1 MAKTAAARA
10 AADPGTPEAPLSR
23 LAKTLRLASDDEV
36 LLCMPSDYMDCTEP
50 ERIAGAGAMDEPRA
64 WVLRLTGVS
73 LGFSRTPNSK
83 TGKRR
88 VQYQFGPRGKSGNAW
103 KLGRLEVH
111 AVDAQGS
118 LISISLFNATP
129 RDPAFTWAFEPIE
142 GQEMWLHGTLQ
153 KYGSTFTLTRA
164 SIIPDGYRGRVWVR
178 YKGVQGR
185 LAGEHVERAVYQA
198 LGTEDAIDRSLRA
211 CSTRIVSETGLDE
224 ASILARADP
233 DHAFETLDHLLIS
246 LHAPQSLHEGRYAAE
261 AARHIAALS
270 VQAAALRNNTRLPH
284 PKAPIPIRPADIEQL
299 VATQPETL
307 TEDQHTVALE
317 VARCLA
323 SPSPLV
329 GLLSADVATGKTLPF
344 ILVAAAASLQGAKV
358 AILAPTMLLADQI
371 ARQIFQRFDDLGVRV
386 ERVEAGDKIRDP
398 SAILVG
404 TSGLIGAARKHH
416 YKPNFVICD
425 EQHKHSTDVREG
437 LLAPFTH
444 LLEVTATPIPRSLA
458 SAMFGGMRIFSMSRS
473 PVAKDIRSEV
483 VDLAARPAILR
494 SVLQA
499 ACDGSRAAFVYPAIN
514 AQPTPSSERD
524 ASASEQASGESDT
537 ESSQGEATPSF
548 GLVEAARSL
557 EEGLSRTRL
566 GAGKVGILH
575 GQMSDDEKKAALDRF
590 RSGETPIVVA
600 STVIETG
607 IDVPDIRI
615 LIVRDA
621 DRFGVAQLHQLRGR
635 LARNGGAGQF
645 FMMVNSL
652 DNATP
657 ETLLRLQGVASTT
670 DGYKLAEMDLL
681 QRGHGDLDGRS
692 QSGDGDAVFKLTQ
705 LGAQDFIDR
714 ISPDKLT
721 LTNYGGASFVRS
733 GDESAANRP
742 EQMRLV

>member
-1 MAKTAAARA
+1 MAKSAAARA
-10 AADPGTPEAPLSR
+10 TADPETPEAPLSR

-36 LLCMPSDYMDCTEP
+36 LLCMPSDYLDCTEP
-50 ERIAGAGAMDEPRA
+50 ERIASAGALDEPRA
-64 WVLRLTGVS
+64 WAVRLTGVS
-73 LGFSRTPNSK
+73 LGFSRTPSPT

-103 KLGRLEVH
+103 RLGRLEVH
-111 AVDAQGS
+111 AVDAQGT

-129 RDPAFTWAFEPIE
+129 RDPAFAWAFEPIE
-142 GQEMWLHGTLQ
+142 NQEMWLHGTLQ

-164 SIIPDGYRGRVWVR
+164 SIVPDSYRGRVWVR

-185 LAGEHVERAVYQA
+185 LAGEHVERAVYEA
-198 LGTEDAIDRSLRA
+198 LGTEEAIDRSLRA

-224 ASILARADP
+224 AAILARSDP
-233 DHAFETLDHLLIS
+233 EQAFETIDHLLIS

-270 VQAAALRNNTRLPH
+270 VQASALRNNTRLPH
-284 PKAPIPIRPADIEQL
+284 PKAPIPIRQADIEQL

-307 TEDQHTVALE
+307 TEDQRTVAFE

-344 ILVAAAASLQGAKV
+344 ILVAAAASRQGAKV

-371 ARQIFQRFDDLGVRV
+371 AQQIFHRFDALGVRV

-398 SAILVG
+398 NAILVG
-404 TSGLIGAARKHH
+404 TSGLIGAARKQH
-416 YKPNFVICD
+416 YKPNFVVCD

-483 VDLAARPAILR
+483 VDLAARPAVLR
-494 SVLQA
+494 AVLQA
-499 ACDGSRAAFVYPAIN
+499 ACAGSRVAFVYPAISTQQAKA
-514 AQPTPSSERD
+514 AQQEDTVG
-524 ASASEQASGESDT
+524 EQAPGEQEQAED
-537 ESSQGEATPSF
+537 APSF
-548 GLVEAARSL
+548 GILEAARSL

-566 GAGKVGILH
+566 GAGKIGVLH
-575 GQMSDDEKKAALDRF
+575 GQMSDDEKKSALDRF
-590 RSGETPIVVA
+590 RSGQTPIVVA

-615 LIVRDA
+615 LVVRDA

-635 LARNGGAGQF
+635 LARNGGEGKF
-645 FMMVNSL
+645 FMMINSL
-652 DNATP
+652 EAATP
-657 ETLLRLQGVASTT
+657 ETLQRLQGVASTT

-721 LTNYGGASFVRS
+721 LTNYGGASFVRQNE
-733 GDESAANRP
+733 DAAANRP

>member
-1 MAKTAAARA
+1 MAKSAAARA
-10 AADPGTPEAPLSR
+10 TADPETPEAPLSR

-36 LLCMPSDYMDCTEP
+36 LLCMPSDYLDCTEP
-50 ERIAGAGAMDEPRA
+50 ERIASAGALDEPRA
-64 WVLRLTGVS
+64 WAVRLTGVS
-73 LGFSRTPNSK
+73 LGFSRTPSPT

-111 AVDAQGS
+111 AVDAQGT

-129 RDPAFTWAFEPIE
+129 RDPAFAWAFEPTE
-142 GQEMWLHGTLQ
+142 DQEMWLHGTLQ

-164 SIIPDGYRGRVWVR
+164 SIVPDSYRGRVWVR

-185 LAGEHVERAVYQA
+185 LAGEHVERAVYEA
-198 LGTEDAIDRSLRA
+198 LGTEEAIDRSLRA

-224 ASILARADP
+224 AAILARSDP
-233 DHAFETLDHLLIS
+233 EQAFETIDHLLIS

-270 VQAAALRNNTRLPH
+270 VQASALRNNTRLPH
-284 PKAPIPIRPADIEQL
+284 PKAPIPIRQADIEQL

-307 TEDQHTVALE
+307 TEDQRTVAFE

-344 ILVAAAASLQGAKV
+344 ILVAAAASRQGAKV

-371 ARQIFQRFDDLGVRV
+371 AQQIFHRFDALGVRV

-398 SAILVG
+398 NAILVG
-404 TSGLIGAARKHH
+404 TSGLIGAARKQH
-416 YKPNFVICD
+416 YKPNFVVCD

-483 VDLAARPAILR
+483 VDLAARPAVLR
-494 SVLQA
+494 AVLQA
-499 ACDGSRAAFVYPAIN
+499 ACAGSRVAFVYPAISTQQAKA
-514 AQPTPSSERD
+514 AQQEDTVG
-524 ASASEQASGESDT
+524 EQAPGEQEQAED
-537 ESSQGEATPSF
+537 APSF
-548 GLVEAARSL
+548 GILVAARSL

-566 GAGKVGILH
+566 GAGKIGVLH
-575 GQMSDDEKKAALDRF
+575 GQMSDDEKKSALDRF
-590 RSGETPIVVA
+590 RSGQTPIVVA

-615 LIVRDA
+615 LVVRDA

-635 LARNGGAGQF
+635 LARNGGEGKF
-645 FMMVNSL
+645 FMMINSL
-652 DNATP
+652 EAATP
-657 ETLLRLQGVASTT
+657 ETLQRLQGVASTT

-721 LTNYGGASFVRS
+721 LTNYGGASFVRQNE
-733 GDESAANRP
+733 DAAANRP